1 MANTIASCLEIGKDD
16 DIAIAA
22 PGRPSLTF
30 AALRSHVAE
39 TVVQLNSRRIGRND
53 RVAIVLPNGPE
64 MASAFLTIGAGATT
78 APLNPGY
85 REDEFE
91 FYISDLNAKAIVVA
105 KGSDSPAVTV
115 ARAHKLEVL
124 EIEWSESDPAGTFSF
139 VGATSGTATSGGM
152 AKADDIALVLHT
164 SGTTS
169 RPKIVPLSQANVT
182 ASASH
187 IIDILSLS
195 AEDKCMNIM
204 PLFHI
209 HGLIAAVL
217 SSVTAG
223 SSVFCSPPF
232 NALRVFSWFDEAN
245 PSWYT
250 AVPTMHQ
257 AILSRAPRNKEI
269 LDKINLRFI
278 RSSSSSLPPPVMREL
293 EETFGAPVAE
303 SYGMTEAAHQMASNE
318 LPPGKR
324 KPGSVGVAAGPE
336 VSIMDENGKILP
348 QGETGEIVIRGPN
361 VTDGY
366 ENNPTANAEN
376 FTNGWFRTGDQ
387 GVLDEDRFLKITGRL
402 KEIIN
407 RGGEKIAPLEVD
419 NVIQAHPAVAQTVT
433 FSMPHPKL
441 GEEVAAAIVLNEG
454 AEITDR
460 EIKNFVSEKLADF
473 KVPRKILFLDEIP
486 KGATGKMQRIGL
498 AEKLGLTK

>member
-152 AKADDIALVLHT
+152 AKADDTALVLHT

-195 AEDKCMNIM
+195 AEDRCMNIM

-278 RSSSSSLPPPVMREL
+278 RSSSSSLPPPVMYEL

>member
-91 FYISDLNAKAIVVA
+91 FYISDLNAKAIIVA

-278 RSSSSSLPPPVMREL
+278 RSSSSSLPPPVMHEL

-419 NVIQAHPAVAQTVT
+419 NVIQSHPAVAQTVT